1 MQTRLHACMPHTHTL
16 SQAHT
21 IHNTH
26 QKKSKTQEHT
36 DADAQAHL
44 FITEGY
50 VTAVAWVPGQ
60 SGNCQTPLMSTPAMQ
75 TISLS
80 KSTLKAI
87 HVQCVSFDSN
97 TILFK

>member
-1 MQTRLHACMPHTHTL
+1 MHATHTHSL
-16 SQAHT
+16 SSTYHT
-21 IHNTH
+21 QYTS
-26 QKKSKTQEHT
+26 KKSKTQEHT

-97 TILFK
+97 TVLFK